1 MSNTIPTTINNDNEL
16 NKDNCNA
23 FECFN
28 KATEKIEVK
37 AGKFGIIS
45 LNLCSACI
53 EKFQ

>member
-1 MSNTIPTTINNDNEL
+1 MYTTTINKDNEL
-16 NKDNCNA
+16 NNKEICNA

-45 LNLCSACI
+45 LNLCSVCI